1 MYILLIF
8 YLILID
14 RLAALSYTNTVTK
27 SYDKIKVK
35 EIFMRKS
42 VLRGISLSAAIMLAI
57 STTAYAETPSDG
69 QTNAEKFAANA
80 GLTSQWEN
88 WKTAWETEKNDWTD
102 VSITPG
108 SDETELN
115 FAWYSKTQ
123 NVNFVVNSDL
133 DTTGSGADGSYYVFG
148 YSEEIKGVADEE
160 LVQDGVQYYAC
171 KTTVTDLKPGVYTY
185 QIDDNE
191 PVSFTVQDPSEG
203 FSFIFVG
210 DPQVGSSNS
219 MKGSKVTDEESAAA
233 FYASQSDA
241 VRSDA
246 FNWSNT
252 LNAALK
258 TSSDASFVLSAG
270 DQVQCRKKDAPA
282 NKTDNTYS
290 EIEYAGFLSAD
301 ALKSL
306 PLAPTVGNHD
316 STLVNYTYHFN
327 TPNNSEL
334 GSNGIVGGDYW
345 FTYGNAL
352 FLMLNTQDTNTAE
365 HRQFI
370 EQAVEANPDCKW
382 RFVTMHQDIYGS
394 AEHSNEPEIT
404 NLRYELVPYF
414 EEFDIDV
421 VFTGHDHAYSR
432 SYILNGGNKSN
443 TYYDDNED
451 EYDEMFEFDIDGA
464 SDDSTVYTA
473 YGMIESD
480 TTDSKQKAYL
490 DYLTAIEDK
499 NAIDNTTAKI
509 ANNPEG
515 ILYMTANS
523 SSGSKYYDLTSR
535 MQSYVANRWQEDV
548 PTYSVVELTDT
559 TFTINT
565 YRTDT
570 NEKID
575 TEFKIVKDSA
585 TNTEDN
591 SGEDGDKTNPDTGNS
606 SVAATFG
613 LLGTAAALVLIGTKK
628 IKH

>member
-1 MYILLIF
+1 MK
-8 YLILID
+8 
-14 RLAALSYTNTVTK
+14 K
-27 SYDKIKVK
+27 SI
-35 EIFMRKS
+35 
-42 VLRGISLSAAIMLAI
+42 LRGISAAAAFLAI
-57 STTAYAETPSDG
+57 STVVYAEIPDDG
-69 QTNAEKFAANA
+69 KTDAEEFAAST
-80 GLTSQWEN
+80 GLSSEWEN
-88 WKTAWETEKNDWTD
+88 WKTSWETEKNDRSN
-102 VSITPG
+102 VSIIPG
-108 SDETELN
+108 SNESELN

-123 NVNFVVNSDL
+123 KATLEVTS
-133 DTTGSGADGSYYVFG
+133 ADNGG
-148 YSEEIKGVADEE
+148 YSHTEEITGVADKEIV
-160 LVQDGVQYYAC
+160 LDGVQYYAC
-171 KTTVTDLKPGVYTY
+171 KATVKDLKPGKYSY
-185 QIDDNE
+185 SIDGGE
-191 PVSFTVQDPSEG
+191 AVSFTVRDPSKG

-210 DPQVGSSNS
+210 DPQIGSSNS

-233 FYASQSDA
+233 FYAAQSDA
-241 VRSDA
+241 VRNDA
-246 FNWSNT
+246 FNWSST
-252 LNAALK
+252 LNSALK
-258 TSSDASFVLSAG
+258 KNANASFVLSAG
-270 DQVQCRKKDAPA
+270 DQVQCRTKDAPA

-290 EIEYAGFLSAD
+290 EIEYTGFLSAD

-352 FLMLNTQDTNTAE
+352 FIMLNTQDTNTAE

-370 EQAVEANPDCKW
+370 EKAVAANPDCKW
-382 RFVTMHQDIYGS
+382 RFVTLHQDIYGS

-414 EEFDIDV
+414 EEFDIDA

-432 SYILNGGNKSN
+432 SYLLNGGKKSN
-443 TYYDDNED
+443 TYYDDKED
-451 EYDEMFEFDIDGA
+451 EYEEMFEFDIDGA
-464 SDDSTVYTA
+464 ADDSVVYTA
-473 YGMIESD
+473 YGQIKDD

-490 DYLTAIEDK
+490 DYLTAVEDK
-499 NAIDNTTAKI
+499 NAVDKSATETVK
-509 ANNPEG
+509 NPEG

-575 TEFKIVKDSA
+575 TEFKIVKDGSS
-585 TNTEDN
+585 TGDGSGDN
-591 SGEDGDKTNPDTGNS
+591 SSGSENGDKTNPGTGNAS
-606 SVAATFG
+606 TATTFA
-613 LLGTAAALVLIGTKK
+613 LLGAAAVLVVIGAKK
-628 IKH
+628 IRK

>member
-1 MYILLIF
+1 MK
-8 YLILID
+8 
-14 RLAALSYTNTVTK
+14 K
-27 SYDKIKVK
+27 S
-35 EIFMRKS
+35 F
-42 VLRGISLSAAIMLAI
+42 LRGISLSAAIMLTI
-57 STTAYAETPSDG
+57 GTTAYAEIPADG

-88 WKTAWETEKNDWTD
+88 WKTDWETEKSDWTD

-108 SDETELN
+108 SNETELN

-123 NVNFVVNSDL
+123 NAKIVVRADMEAN
-133 DTTGSGADGSYYVFG
+133 GPEVDGSYYM
-148 YSEEIKGVADEE
+148 YEHSEEVTGVADEE
-160 LVQDGVQYYAC
+160 IVQGGVQYYAC
-171 KTTVTDLKPGVYTY
+171 KATVTDLKPGVYTY
-185 QIDDNE
+185 QIDGNE
-191 PVSFTVQDPSEG
+191 PVSFTVQDPSKG

-210 DPQVGSSNS
+210 DPQIGSSNS
-219 MKGSKVTDEESAAA
+219 MKGSKVKDEESAAA
-233 FYASQSDA
+233 FYAAQSDA

-246 FNWSNT
+246 FNWNNT
-252 LNAALK
+252 LNTALK
-258 TSSDASFVLSAG
+258 TSADASFVLSAG
-270 DQVQCRKKDAPA
+270 DQIQCRKKDAPS
-282 NKTDNTYS
+282 DNTYS

-316 STLVNYTYHFN
+316 STTVNYTYHFN
-327 TPNNSEL
+327 TPNNSDL

-370 EQAVEANPDCKW
+370 EQAVKANPDCKW
-382 RFVTMHQDIYGS
+382 RFVTLHQDIYGS

-432 SYILNGGNKSN
+432 SYILNGGKKSN

-464 SDDSTVYTA
+464 ADDSAVYTA
-473 YGMIESD
+473 YGMIKSD

-499 NAIDNTTAKI
+499 NAIDKSTAEI
-509 ANNPEG
+509 AKNPEG

-575 TEFKIVKDSA
+575 TEFKIVKDSS
-585 TNTEDN
+585 TNTEN
-591 SGEDGDKTNPDTGNS
+591 NNTDGGNKTNPDTGTS
-606 SVAATFG
+606 SVATTFG
-613 LLGTAAALVLIGTKK
+613 ILGAAAALVVIGAKK
-628 IKH
+628 IKK

>member
-1 MYILLIF
+1 
-8 YLILID
+8 
-14 RLAALSYTNTVTK
+14 
-27 SYDKIKVK
+27 
-35 EIFMRKS
+35 MRKS
-42 VLRGISLSAAIMLAI
+42 FLRGASITAALVFALSAA
-57 STTAYAETPSDG
+57 AYAEIPADG
-69 QTNAEKFAANA
+69 QTNAENFAAAN
-80 GLTSQWEN
+80 GLSADWEG
-88 WKTAWETEKNDWTD
+88 WKKTWETEKNDWTD

-108 SDETELN
+108 SNETELN

-123 NVNFVVNSDL
+123 KAKFVVRADMEANGPD
-133 DTTGSGADGSYYVFG
+133 ADGSYYM
-148 YSEEIKGVADEE
+148 YEHSEEVTGVADKEI
-160 LVQDGVQYYAC
+160 VQGGVQYYAC
-171 KTTVTDLKPGVYTY
+171 KATIKNLKPGKYTY
-185 QIDDNE
+185 QIDDGKA
-191 PVSFTVQDPSEG
+191 VSFTVQDSSKG

-210 DPQVGSSNS
+210 DPQIGSSNS
-219 MKGSKVTDEESAAA
+219 MKGSKVKDDESAAA
-233 FYASQSDA
+233 FYSAQSDA

-270 DQVQCRKKDAPA
+270 DQIQCRKKDAPT

-316 STLVNYTYHFN
+316 STTVNYTYHFN
-327 TPNNSEL
+327 TPNNSNL
-334 GSNGIVGGDYW
+334 GSNGVVGGDYW

-370 EQAVEANPDCKW
+370 EQAVKANPDCKW
-382 RFVTMHQDIYGS
+382 RFVTLHQDIYGS

-414 EEFDIDV
+414 EEFDIDA

-432 SYILNGGNKSN
+432 SYLLNGGKKSN
-443 TYYDDNED
+443 TYYDDKED

-464 SDDSTVYTA
+464 ATDSTVYTA
-473 YGMIESD
+473 YGMIKSD

-499 NAIDNTTAKI
+499 NAIDKSTAEI
-509 ANNPEG
+509 AKNPEG

-575 TEFKIVKDSA
+575 TEFKIVKDSSA
-585 TNTEDN
+585 NTEN
-591 SGEDGDKTNPDTGNS
+591 NGDGGNNANPDTGS
-606 SVAATFG
+606 SSAVTTFG
-613 LLGTAAALVLIGTKK
+613 LLGAAAALVVIGVKRSKK
-628 IKH
+628 

>member
-1 MYILLIF
+1 MKKSIL
-8 YLILID
+8 
-14 RLAALSYTNTVTK
+14 RC
-27 SYDKIKVK
+27 
-35 EIFMRKS
+35 
-42 VLRGISLSAAIMLAI
+42 ISLSAAIMLTLG
-57 STTAYAETPSDG
+57 TTAYAKIPADG
-69 QTNAEKFAANA
+69 QTDAEKFAANT
-80 GLTSQWEN
+80 GLTSEWEN
-88 WKTAWETEKNDWTD
+88 WKTAWETEKSDWTD

-108 SDETELN
+108 SNETELN
-115 FAWYSKTQ
+115 FAWYSKTE
-123 NVNFVVNSDL
+123 NVNFVVKSDIEANGT
-133 DTTGSGADGSYYVFG
+133 DADGNYYLYE
-148 YSEEIKGVADEE
+148 YSEEVKGVADEE
-160 LVQDGVQYYAC
+160 IVQGGVQYYAC
-171 KTTVTDLKPGVYTY
+171 KATVTDLKPGVYTY

-191 PVSFTVQDPSEG
+191 PVSFTVKDPSEG

-210 DPQVGSSNS
+210 DPQIGSSNS
-219 MKGSKVTDEESAAA
+219 MKGSKVKDEETAAA
-233 FYASQSDA
+233 FYAAQSDA

-252 LNAALK
+252 LNTALQ
-258 TSSDASFVLSAG
+258 TNADASFVLSAG
-270 DQVQCRKKDAPA
+270 DQIQCRKKDAPA

-301 ALKSL
+301 ALKYL

-316 STLVNYTYHFN
+316 STTVNYTYHFN

-370 EQAVEANPDCKW
+370 EEAVEANPDCKW
-382 RFVTMHQDIYGS
+382 RFVTLHQDIYGS

-414 EEFDIDV
+414 EEFDIDA

-432 SYILNGGNKSN
+432 SYILNGGQKTN
-443 TYYDDNED
+443 TYYNDNED
-451 EYDEMFEFDIDGA
+451 EYNEMFEFDIDGA
-464 SDDSTVYTA
+464 ADDSTVYTA
-473 YGMIESD
+473 YGMIAAD
-480 TTDSKQKAYL
+480 TEDAKQKAYL
-490 DYLTAIEDK
+490 DYLAAIEDK
-499 NAIDNTTAKI
+499 DAIDETTAEI
-509 ANNPEG
+509 AENPEG

-535 MQSYVANRWQEDV
+535 MQSYVASRWQEDV

-575 TEFKIVKDSA
+575 TEFKIVKDSE

-591 SGEDGDKTNPDTGNS
+591 NTEDNNTEDNNTEDNNTEDVNTEDNNAEDTNPDTSAS
-606 SVAATFG
+606 STAATFG
-613 LLGTAAALVLIGTKK
+613 LLGAAVAFVAIGAKK
-628 IKH
+628 IKK

>member
-1 MYILLIF
+1 MKKSILKGISAA
-8 YLILID
+8 
-14 RLAALSYTNTVTK
+14 AAL
-27 SYDKIKVK
+27 
-35 EIFMRKS
+35 
-42 VLRGISLSAAIMLAI
+42 LALSTA
-57 STTAYAETPSDG
+57 AYAEIPEDG
-69 QTNAEKFAANA
+69 KTDAEKFAAST
-80 GLTSQWEN
+80 GLSSEWES
-88 WKTAWETEKNDWTD
+88 WKTAWETEKNDLTN

-108 SDETELN
+108 SNESELN

-123 NVNFVVNSDL
+123 KAALEVTS
-133 DTTGSGADGSYYVFG
+133 ADNGG
-148 YSEEIKGVADEE
+148 YSHTEEITGVADKEIV
-160 LVQDGVQYYAC
+160 LGGAQYYAC
-171 KTTVTDLKPGVYTY
+171 KATVKDLKPGKYKY
-185 QIDDNE
+185 KIDGGE
-191 PVSFTVQDPSEG
+191 AVSFTVQDPSKG

-210 DPQVGSSNS
+210 DPQIGSSNS
-219 MKGSKVTDEESAAA
+219 KKGSKVTDEESAAA
-233 FYASQSDA
+233 FYAAQSDA
-241 VRSDA
+241 VRNDA
-246 FNWSNT
+246 FNWSST

-258 TSSDASFVLSAG
+258 KNANASFVLSAG
-270 DQVQCRKKDAPA
+270 DQIQCRTKDAPA

-290 EIEYAGFLSAD
+290 EIEYTGFLSAD

-316 STLVNYTYHFN
+316 STTVNYTYHFN

-352 FLMLNTQDTNTAE
+352 FIMLNTQDTNTAE

-370 EQAVEANPDCKW
+370 EQAVAANPDCKW
-382 RFVTMHQDIYGS
+382 RFVTLHQDIYGS

-414 EEFDIDV
+414 EEFDIDA

-432 SYILNGGNKSN
+432 SYLLNGGKKSN
-443 TYYDDNED
+443 TYYDDKED
-451 EYDEMFEFDIDGA
+451 EYEETFDFDIDGA
-464 SDDSTVYTA
+464 TDDSVVYTA
-473 YGMIESD
+473 YGQIKDD
-480 TTDSKQKAYL
+480 TTDSKQRAYL
-490 DYLTAIEDK
+490 DYLAAVEDK
-499 NAIDNTTAKI
+499 DAIDKSATETAK
-509 ANNPEG
+509 NPEG

-575 TEFKIVKDSA
+575 TEFKIVKDGSSA
-585 TNTEDN
+585 GENTGSNTEN
-591 SGEDGDKTNPDTGNS
+591 GDKTNPDTGD
-606 SVAATFG
+606 AGLPTTFA
-613 LLGTAAALVLIGTKK
+613 LLGAAAVLAVLGVKK
-628 IKH
+628 IAK

>member
-1 MYILLIF
+1 M
-8 YLILID
+8 
-14 RLAALSYTNTVTK
+14 K
-27 SYDKIKVK
+27 
-35 EIFMRKS
+35 KS
-42 VLRGISLSAAIMLAI
+42 VLRGISLSAAIMLTI
-57 STTAYAETPSDG
+57 GTTAYAEIPADG

-88 WKTAWETEKNDWTD
+88 WKTDWETEKSDWTD

-108 SDETELN
+108 SNETELN

-123 NVNFVVNSDL
+123 NAKIVVRADMEAN
-133 DTTGSGADGSYYVFG
+133 GPEADGSYYM
-148 YSEEIKGVADEE
+148 YEHSEEVTGVADEE
-160 LVQDGVQYYAC
+160 IVQGGVQYYAC
-171 KTTVTDLKPGVYTY
+171 KATVTDLKPGVYTY
-185 QIDDNE
+185 QIDGNE
-191 PVSFTVQDPSEG
+191 PVSFTVQDPSKG

-210 DPQVGSSNS
+210 DPQIGSSNS
-219 MKGSKVTDEESAAA
+219 MKSSKVKDEESAAA
-233 FYASQSDA
+233 FYAAQSDA

-246 FNWSNT
+246 FNWNNT
-252 LNAALK
+252 LNTALK
-258 TSSDASFVLSAG
+258 TSTDASFVLSAG

-382 RFVTMHQDIYGS
+382 RFVTLHQDIYGS

-432 SYILNGGNKSN
+432 SYILNGGKKSN

-464 SDDSTVYTA
+464 ADDSAVYTA
-473 YGMIESD
+473 YGMIKSD

-499 NAIDNTTAKI
+499 NAIDKSTAEI
-509 ANNPEG
+509 AKNPEG

-575 TEFKIVKDSA
+575 TEFKIVKDSS
-585 TNTEDN
+585 TNTEN
-591 SGEDGDKTNPDTGNS
+591 NNTDGGNKTNPDTGTS
-606 SVAATFG
+606 SVATTFG
-613 LLGTAAALVLIGTKK
+613 ILGAAAALVVIGAKK
-628 IKH
+628 IKK